1 MKRIFVILIA
11 MLFALNGCDALK
23 LTSKKDNTE
32 QGGNTDNNQGEDPD
46 EDNGTEDKYKVD
58 FGDMTFPDYG
68 ITHEGLAYIWDWN
81 YIPEIT
87 FEVPLENWNTLL
99 QRFDA
104 NPHTKEYIKCTVV
117 YKKGEDVHTINDAG
131 IRLRGNTSRRRPE
144 GESGEMHQ
152 KDNTQWHHC
161 HFGVNLRK
169 FIKNDKEH
177 EIKKIRKM
185 NLRWFKD
192 DACYVREVFCYDLFR
207 RAGIWTAAND
217 IYCRLWI
224 HVEGDTKPAY
234 YGVYGMVEPYDNK
247 YLERREHLFG
257 SAKGNLWKCSWPA
270 FLDDLS
276 VSFGQDDNINDY
288 TYELKETEGNFDD
301 AKAQLKD
308 FITKLKEKSDESF
321 YTWIKEVCDV
331 ELLMKTYAVN
341 VAVGMWDD
349 LWNNGNNYYLYFNSL
364 DKYNYK
370 VFLIPYDYDNT
381 LGTSNVYDPARQNP
395 LKWGHGFDSNQ
406 RGLLIDK
413 LMNIPE
419 FKEIYKKELKRLVKA
434 DQGLMYPQTAIDRV
448 KKWQSVIG
456 EYVPNDTGEDMKIED
471 KPADW
476 GNIGDYKLMSP
487 NNNYFTIKASIIN
500 SL

>member
-1 MKRIFVILIA
+1 

-23 LTSKKDNTE
+23 LTSKKDN
-32 QGGNTDNNQGEDPD
+32 
-46 EDNGTEDKYKVD
+46 GTENKYKVD

-99 QRFDA
+99 QLFDD

-144 GESGEMHQ
+144 GESGQMHQ

-217 IYCRLWI
+217 IYCRLWV

-257 SAKGNLWKCSWPA
+257 SAGGNLWKCTYPA

-288 TYELKETEGNFDD
+288 AYELKETEGNFAD
-301 AKAQLKD
+301 AKDQLED
-308 FITKLKEKSDESF
+308 FMLKLKGKDEQSF
-321 YTWIKEVCDV
+321 KTWIQEVCDV

-349 LWNNGNNYYLYFNSL
+349 LWHNGNNYYLYFNSL

-381 LGTSNVYDPARQNP
+381 LGTSNVYDPATKHP
-395 LKWGHGFDSNQ
+395 YSWGEK
-406 RGLLIDK
+406 GLLINR
-413 LMNIPE
+413 LMKFNEFRNI
-419 FKEIYKKELKRLVKA
+419 YRDELKRLVQ
-434 DQGLMYPQTAIDRV
+434 DPGLMYPQTAIDRV
-448 KKWQSVIG
+448 KKWQSVIA

-487 NNNYFTIKASIIN
+487 NNNYFIVKAQEIN
-500 SL
+500 NLQ